1 MEVKAKLNFLRIA
14 PRKVRLVAD
23 LVRGK
28 KIEEAQD
35 ILSFTVKKSAQPILK
50 LLNSA
55 IANATNNFQLDSN
68 NLYIS
73 EMRVDEG
80 PKYKRWRARAR
91 GRADP
96 IQKKSSH
103 ISLVLNE
110 IKSEKKKKKI
120 HPFKS
125 PKGEISP
132 KAKLSNRVKKGK
144 PEVKRVKE
152 RPTEKLSEKE
162 KRDFKTKTKKKTKL
176 EGRPKG
182 IRNIF
187 RRKAF

>member
-23 LVRGK
+23 LIRGK

-55 IANATNNFQLDSN
+55 IANATNNFQLDST

-73 EMRVDEG
+73 EIRVDEG

-91 GRADP
+91 GRADM

-103 ISLVLNE
+103 ISLVLDE

-120 HPFKS
+120 HPVKS
-125 PKGEISP
+125 SEAGVKQF
-132 KAKLSNRVKKGK
+132 NRVKKEK
-144 PEVKRVKE
+144 SEVKRVKE
-152 RPTEKLSEKE
+152 RPTERLSEK
-162 KRDFKTKTKKKTKL
+162 KKKDFKTKPEAKAKPK
-176 EGRPKG
+176 GRPKR
-182 IRNIF
+182 IKNIF

>member
-23 LVRGK
+23 LIRGK

-35 ILSFTVKKSAQPILK
+35 ILSFTIKKSTQPILK

-55 IANATNNFQLDSN
+55 VANATNNFQLDST

-73 EMRVDEG
+73 EIRVDEG

-91 GRADP
+91 GQAGL

-103 ISLVLNE
+103 ISLVLDE
-110 IKSEKKKKKI
+110 IKPEKKKKKI
-120 HPFKS
+120 KKEKS
-125 PKGEISP
+125 
-132 KAKLSNRVKKGK
+132 
-144 PEVKRVKE
+144 EVKRVKE
-152 RPTEKLSEKE
+152 KPTEKLSEKE
-162 KRDFKTKTKKKTKL
+162 KKDFKTKPEAKAKPRR
-176 EGRPKG
+176 RPKG
-182 IRNIF
+182 IKNIF